1 MRASKL
7 PRKRIDPMQVT
18 PTSASTASAPAPAS
32 AASAA
37 PTVDYNQFLQL
48 LIAEMKNQDPTS
60 PMDPTQSISQLASF
74 SQVEQQVQTNSKL
87 DAMLTSSA
95 LSQADSVIGHT
106 LTSADG
112 QVSGQVASVK
122 LTSSGAVATLANG
135 QTILLQSGVTVS

>member
-1 MRASKL
+1 
-7 PRKRIDPMQVT
+7 MQVT

-112 QVSGQVASVK
+112 QVSGQVASVMVNS
-122 LTSSGAVATLANG
+122 TGAVATLANG
-135 QTILLQSGVTVS
+135 QTIPLASGVTVS